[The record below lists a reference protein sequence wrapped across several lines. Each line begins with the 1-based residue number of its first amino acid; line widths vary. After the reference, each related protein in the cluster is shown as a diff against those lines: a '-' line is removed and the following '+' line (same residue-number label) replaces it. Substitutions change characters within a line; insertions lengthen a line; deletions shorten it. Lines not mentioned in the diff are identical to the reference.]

1 MVEKRTV
8 ISFFFHPFRAEVFIY
23 FSRGSFSLLYT
34 GGLSGLVLKFL
45 SIKSFYSRQEYF
57 LPFLSMLILGIE
69 TSCDETSAAVVKDG
83 KEIVSNVILSQNTL
97 HGEFGG
103 VVPEIACRAHLE
115 SIIGIIDNALHDAK
129 IQLMEID
136 AIAVVNTPGLI
147 GALLIGVTAA
157 KSLSM
162 ILDVPFIAVDHLHA
176 HIYANNLGYGDIPYP
191 AISLVV
197 SGGHTILFFS
207 ESETKHIP
215 LGWTIDDAAGEA
227 FDKVSK
233 ILGLGYPGGPI
244 IDKLAKNGNPH
255 AVTFPRAYLEKDSL
269 DFSFSGLKTAVLY
282 YYEGQNARSSK
293 ATISGNQEVA
303 DIAASFQ
310 EAVVD
315 VLVEKTFL
323 ASRRYNVRGIL
334 TGGGVV
340 ANSRLRQRLKEK
352 SKELTIPVYC
362 PSSLLCTD
370 NAAMVAGLAYKK
382 YLEGDIS
389 GLDLEAVP

>member
-1 MVEKRTV
+1 MKNGR
-8 ISFFFHPFRAEVFIY
+8 
-23 FSRGSFSLLYT
+23 
-34 GGLSGLVLKFL
+34 
-45 SIKSFYSRQEYF
+45 
-57 LPFLSMLILGIE
+57 
-69 TSCDETSAAVVKDG
+69 
-83 KEIVSNVILSQNTL
+83 EIVSSIILSQDTL
-97 HGEFGG
+97 HRSFGG

-115 SIIGIIDNALHDAK
+115 SIVGIINNALADAK
-129 IQLMEID
+129 ITLAEID

-147 GALLIGVTAA
+147 GSLLIGVTAA
-157 KSLSM
+157 KTLCM
-162 ILDVPFIAVDHLHA
+162 ALDIPLIAVDHLHA
-176 HIYANNLGYGDIPYP
+176 HIYANNLEYDNILYP

-197 SGGHTILFFS
+197 SGGHTILFLS

-244 IDKLAKNGNPH
+244 IDKLARCGNQC
-255 AVTFPRAYLEKDSL
+255 AVAFPRAYLEKDSL
-269 DFSFSGLKTAVLY
+269 DFSFSGLKTSVLY
-282 YYEGQNARSSK
+282 HYRRYDPENTGVK
-293 ATISGNQEVA
+293 APSDQEIA

-315 VLVEKTFL
+315 VLVNKIAL
-323 ASRRYNVRGIL
+323 ATTMHHVHGIL
-334 TGGGVV
+334 TGGGVA

-352 SKELTIPVYC
+352 SKELSIPVYC
-362 PSSLLCTD
+362 PSIRLCTD

-389 GLDLEAVP
+389 GLDVEAIP

>member
-1 MVEKRTV
+1 M
-8 ISFFFHPFRAEVFIY
+8 
-23 FSRGSFSLLYT
+23 
-34 GGLSGLVLKFL
+34 
-45 SIKSFYSRQEYF
+45 RQEYF
-57 LPFLSMLILGIE
+57 LPFLCMLILGIE

-83 KEIVSNVILSQNTL
+83 KEVLSSIILSQDVL
-97 HGEFGG
+97 HRQFGG

-115 SIIGIIDNALHDAK
+115 SIIGIINNALLDAK
-129 IQLMEID
+129 ISLDEID
-136 AIAVVNTPGLI
+136 AIAVVNRPGLI

-157 KSLSM
+157 KTLSM
-162 ILDVPFIAVDHLHA
+162 VQDIPLIAIDHLHA
-176 HIYANNLGYGDIPYP
+176 HIYANNLESDDIQYP
-191 AISLVV
+191 TISLVV
-197 SGGHTILFFS
+197 SGGHTILFLS
-207 ESETKHIP
+207 ESETRHIR

-233 ILGLGYPGGPI
+233 ILGLGYPGGPV
-244 IDKLAKNGNPH
+244 IDRLARQGNQR

-282 YYEGQNARSSK
+282 HYRGQDLKNTDTKTPSDQK
-293 ATISGNQEVA
+293 IA

-323 ASRRYNVRGIL
+323 ASRMYHVRGVL
-334 TGGGVV
+334 TGGGVA
-340 ANSRLRQRLKEK
+340 ANSRLRQRLKDK
-352 SKELTIPVYC
+352 SKELSIPVHC
-362 PSSLLCTD
+362 PSIRLCTD

-389 GLDLEAVP
+389 GLDLEAIP

>member
-1 MVEKRTV
+1 
-8 ISFFFHPFRAEVFIY
+8 
-23 FSRGSFSLLYT
+23 
-34 GGLSGLVLKFL
+34 
-45 SIKSFYSRQEYF
+45 
-57 LPFLSMLILGIE
+57 MLILGIE

-83 KEIVSNVILSQNTL
+83 KEIVSSIILSQDVL
-97 HGEFGG
+97 HRQFGG

-115 SIIGIIDNALHDAK
+115 SIVSVLNSALSDAK
-129 IQLMEID
+129 VQLAEID

-157 KSLSM
+157 KTLCM
-162 ILDVPFIAVDHLHA
+162 ALDVPLLAINHLHA
-176 HIYANNLGYGDIPYP
+176 HIYANNLEHEDICYP
-191 AISLVV
+191 TTSLVV
-197 SGGHTILFFS
+197 SGGHTTLFLS
-207 ESETKHIP
+207 ESETKHTP

-233 ILGLGYPGGPI
+233 ILGLGYPGGPV
-244 IDKLAKNGNPH
+244 IDKLARCGNRR

-282 YYEGQNARSSK
+282 HYRGQDAKTSGSK
-293 ATISGNQEVA
+293 TPSDQEIA

-315 VLVEKTFL
+315 VLIDKTVL
-323 ASRRYNVRGIL
+323 ASRMYNVRGIAL
-334 TGGGVV
+334 GGGVA
-340 ANSRLRQRLKEK
+340 ANSRLRQRLQEV
-352 SKELTIPVYC
+352 SKEIGIPVYC
-362 PSSLLCTD
+362 PSPKLCTD

-389 GLDLEAVP
+389 LLDVEAIP

>member
-1 MVEKRTV
+1 
-8 ISFFFHPFRAEVFIY
+8 
-23 FSRGSFSLLYT
+23 
-34 GGLSGLVLKFL
+34 
-45 SIKSFYSRQEYF
+45 
-57 LPFLSMLILGIE
+57 MLILGIE

-83 KEIVSNVILSQNTL
+83 REIVSSIILSQDAL
-97 HGEFGG
+97 HRQFGG

-115 SIIGIIDNALHDAK
+115 SIIGIVNNALSDAK
-129 IQLMEID
+129 VQLAEID

-157 KSLSM
+157 KTLCM
-162 ILDVPFIAVDHLHA
+162 ALDVPLLAINHLHA
-176 HIYANNLGYGDIPYP
+176 HIYANNLEHENMPYP

-197 SGGHTILFFS
+197 SGGHTTLFLS
-207 ESETKHIP
+207 ESETKHTP

-244 IDKLAKNGNPH
+244 IDKLARCGNRR

-282 YYEGQNARSSK
+282 YYRGQDVRASGSK
-293 ATISGNQEVA
+293 TPSDQEIA
-303 DIAASFQ
+303 DVAASFQ

-315 VLVEKTFL
+315 VLIDKTVL
-323 ASRRYNVRGIL
+323 ASRMYNVRGIAL
-334 TGGGVV
+334 GGGVA
-340 ANSRLRQRLKEK
+340 ANSRLRQRLQEV
-352 SKELTIPVYC
+352 SREIGIPVYC
-362 PSSLLCTD
+362 PSLRLCTD

-389 GLDLEAVP
+389 LLDVEAIP

>member
-1 MVEKRTV
+1 
-8 ISFFFHPFRAEVFIY
+8 
-23 FSRGSFSLLYT
+23 
-34 GGLSGLVLKFL
+34 
-45 SIKSFYSRQEYF
+45 
-57 LPFLSMLILGIE
+57 MLILGIE

-83 KEIVSNVILSQNTL
+83 REIVSSIILSQDAL
-97 HGEFGG
+97 HRQFGG

-115 SIIGIIDNALHDAK
+115 SIIGIVNNALSDAK
-129 IQLMEID
+129 VQLAEID

-157 KSLSM
+157 KTLCM
-162 ILDVPFIAVDHLHA
+162 ALDVPLLAINHLHA
-176 HIYANNLGYGDIPYP
+176 HIYANNLEHENIPYP
-191 AISLVV
+191 TISLVV
-197 SGGHTILFFS
+197 SGGHTTLFLS
-207 ESETKHIP
+207 ESETKHTP

-233 ILGLGYPGGPI
+233 ILGLGYPGGPV
-244 IDKLAKNGNPH
+244 IDKLARCGNRR

-282 YYEGQNARSSK
+282 HYRGQDAKTSGSK
-293 ATISGNQEVA
+293 TPSDQEIA

-315 VLVEKTFL
+315 VLIDKTVL
-323 ASRRYNVRGIL
+323 ASRMYNVRGIAL
-334 TGGGVV
+334 GGGVA
-340 ANSRLRQRLKEK
+340 ANSRLRQRLQEV
-352 SKELTIPVYC
+352 SKEIGIPVYC
-362 PSSLLCTD
+362 PSPKLCTD

-389 GLDLEAVP
+389 LLDVEAIP

>member
-1 MVEKRTV
+1 
-8 ISFFFHPFRAEVFIY
+8 
-23 FSRGSFSLLYT
+23 
-34 GGLSGLVLKFL
+34 
-45 SIKSFYSRQEYF
+45 
-57 LPFLSMLILGIE
+57 MLILGIE

-83 KEIVSNVILSQNTL
+83 SEILSSIILSQDRL
-97 HGEFGG
+97 HRDFGG

-115 SIIGIIDNALHDAK
+115 SIIGIINNAINDAK
-129 IQLMEID
+129 VQLAEID

-157 KSLSM
+157 KTLCM
-162 ILDVPFIAVDHLHA
+162 VLEIPLVAINHLHA
-176 HIYANNLGYGDIPYP
+176 HIYANNLEYEDIQYP

-197 SGGHTILFFS
+197 SGGHTILFLS
-207 ESETKHIP
+207 ESETKHNP

-244 IDKLAKNGNPH
+244 IDSLAIRGNQR
-255 AVTFPRAYLEKDSL
+255 AVAFPRSYLEKDSL

-282 YYEGQNARSSK
+282 HYRGQDLK
-293 ATISGNQEVA
+293 FSGAKTPSNQEVA

-315 VLVEKTFL
+315 VLVDKTIL
-323 ASRRYNVRGIL
+323 ASKMYNVRGIL
-334 TGGGVV
+334 IGGGVA
-340 ANSRLRQRLKEK
+340 ANSRLRQKLKDK
-352 SKELTIPVYC
+352 SKEIGIPIYY
-362 PSSLLCTD
+362 PSARLCTD

-389 GLDLEAVP
+389 ELNAEAIP

>member
-1 MVEKRTV
+1 
-8 ISFFFHPFRAEVFIY
+8 
-23 FSRGSFSLLYT
+23 
-34 GGLSGLVLKFL
+34 
-45 SIKSFYSRQEYF
+45 
-57 LPFLSMLILGIE
+57 MLILGIE

-83 KEIVSNVILSQNTL
+83 KEIVSSIILSQDVL
-97 HGEFGG
+97 HRQFGG

-115 SIIGIIDNALHDAK
+115 SIVSVLNSALSDAK
-129 IQLMEID
+129 VQLAEID

-157 KSLSM
+157 KTLCM
-162 ILDVPFIAVDHLHA
+162 ALDVPLLAINHLHA
-176 HIYANNLGYGDIPYP
+176 HIYANNLEHENIPYP
-191 AISLVV
+191 TISLVV
-197 SGGHTILFFS
+197 SGGHTTLFLS
-207 ESETKHIP
+207 ESETKHTP

-233 ILGLGYPGGPI
+233 ILGLGYPGGPV
-244 IDKLAKNGNPH
+244 IDKLARCGNRR

-282 YYEGQNARSSK
+282 HYRGQDAKTSGSK
-293 ATISGNQEVA
+293 TPSDQEIA

-315 VLVEKTFL
+315 VLIDKTVL
-323 ASRRYNVRGIL
+323 ASRMYNVRGIAL
-334 TGGGVV
+334 GGGVA
-340 ANSRLRQRLKEK
+340 ANSRLRQRLQEV
-352 SKELTIPVYC
+352 SKEIGIPVYC
-362 PSSLLCTD
+362 PSPKLCTD

-389 GLDLEAVP
+389 LLDVEAIP

>member
-1 MVEKRTV
+1 
-8 ISFFFHPFRAEVFIY
+8 
-23 FSRGSFSLLYT
+23 
-34 GGLSGLVLKFL
+34 
-45 SIKSFYSRQEYF
+45 
-57 LPFLSMLILGIE
+57 MLILGIE

-83 KEIVSNVILSQNTL
+83 REIVSSIILSQDAL
-97 HGEFGG
+97 HRQFGG

-115 SIIGIIDNALHDAK
+115 SIIGIVNNALSDAK
-129 IQLMEID
+129 VQLAEID

-157 KSLSM
+157 KTLCM
-162 ILDVPFIAVDHLHA
+162 ALDVPLLAINHLHA
-176 HIYANNLGYGDIPYP
+176 HIYANNLEHENILYP
-191 AISLVV
+191 TISLVV
-197 SGGHTILFFS
+197 SGGHTTLFLS
-207 ESETKHIP
+207 ESETKHTP

-244 IDKLAKNGNPH
+244 IDKLARCGNRR

-282 YYEGQNARSSK
+282 YYRGQDVRASGSK
-293 ATISGNQEVA
+293 TPSDQEIA
-303 DIAASFQ
+303 DVAASFQ

-315 VLVEKTFL
+315 VLIDKTVL
-323 ASRRYNVRGIL
+323 ASRMYNVRGIAL
-334 TGGGVV
+334 GGGVA
-340 ANSRLRQRLKEK
+340 ANSRLRQRLQEV
-352 SKELTIPVYC
+352 SKEIGIPVYC
-362 PSSLLCTD
+362 PSPRLCTD

-389 GLDLEAVP
+389 LLDVEAIP

>member
-1 MVEKRTV
+1 
-8 ISFFFHPFRAEVFIY
+8 
-23 FSRGSFSLLYT
+23 
-34 GGLSGLVLKFL
+34 
-45 SIKSFYSRQEYF
+45 
-57 LPFLSMLILGIE
+57 MLILGIE

-83 KEIVSNVILSQNTL
+83 REIVSSIILSQDAL
-97 HGEFGG
+97 HRQFGG

-115 SIIGIIDNALHDAK
+115 SIIGIVNNALSDAK
-129 IQLMEID
+129 VQLAEID

-157 KSLSM
+157 KTLCM
-162 ILDVPFIAVDHLHA
+162 ALDVPLLAINHLHA
-176 HIYANNLGYGDIPYP
+176 HIYANNLEHENIPYP
-191 AISLVV
+191 TISLVV
-197 SGGHTILFFS
+197 SGGHTTLFLS
-207 ESETKHIP
+207 ESETKHTP

-244 IDKLAKNGNPH
+244 IDKLARCGNRS

-282 YYEGQNARSSK
+282 YYRGQDVRASGSK
-293 ATISGNQEVA
+293 TPSDQEIA

-310 EAVVD
+310 ESVVD
-315 VLVEKTFL
+315 VLIDKTVL
-323 ASRRYNVRGIL
+323 ASRMYNVRGIAL
-334 TGGGVV
+334 GGGVA
-340 ANSRLRQRLKEK
+340 ANSRLRQRLQEV
-352 SKELTIPVYC
+352 SKEIGIPVYC
-362 PSSLLCTD
+362 PSPRLCTD

-389 GLDLEAVP
+389 LLDVEAIP